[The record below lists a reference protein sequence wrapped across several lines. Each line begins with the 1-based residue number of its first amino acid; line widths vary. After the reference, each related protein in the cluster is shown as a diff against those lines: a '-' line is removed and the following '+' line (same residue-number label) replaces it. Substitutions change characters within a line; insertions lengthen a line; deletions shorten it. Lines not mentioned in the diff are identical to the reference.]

1 MTFRDTLDL
10 ALRNLGEAKLRT
22 SLTTLGVSIGIASLA
37 GMVSLGVGLQDQF
50 VSRFTKSGLF
60 DTISVTPG
68 QDLPGGLARIAL
80 AGRGGFGARR
90 RAAQRAARASPEAEP
105 LRSDLNDDTIKELAS
120 MQNVR
125 EVYPS
130 IRVPV
135 EAKFGDESEGTLAAG
150 VPMSAKDQGSFQ
162 SIAYGRFLSSETA
175 AECLLSLDMAKRI
188 DDANPQSLIGKDL
201 LLAHAV
207 MRRLPSAIILL
218 SVLAATVVIAQQ
230 PPVFTPNGAL
240 PVLDNYLEAFR
251 KQVGIPGLS
260 AAVVRDGVI
269 IWEKGYGYQNTASRI
284 PAAPDTPY
292 LVGDLSGTLAAVLL
306 LECSERRQLYLDDP
320 IRKYGGE
327 LPEASVTIAQILS
340 HTTPGLEEPFLYSP
354 ERYEQLTPVVE
365 HCGEARSYRRSVAL
379 LLDSAAMQD
388 SVPGTDLWHSDKVLR
403 EGEFESETIDRY
415 RRVLDRMLG
424 AGGIG
429 SARAECRP
437 DVASAHWRGFFWRC
451 RRPDAA
457 IGRQLR

>member
-1 MTFRDTLDL
+1 
-10 ALRNLGEAKLRT
+10 
-22 SLTTLGVSIGIASLA
+22 
-37 GMVSLGVGLQDQF
+37 
-50 VSRFTKSGLF
+50 
-60 DTISVTPG
+60 
-68 QDLPGGLARIAL
+68 
-80 AGRGGFGARR
+80 
-90 RAAQRAARASPEAEP
+90 
-105 LRSDLNDDTIKELAS
+105 
-120 MQNVR
+120 
-125 EVYPS
+125 
-130 IRVPV
+130 
-135 EAKFGDESEGTLAAG
+135 
-150 VPMSAKDQGSFQ
+150 
-162 SIAYGRFLSSETA
+162 
-175 AECLLSLDMAKRI
+175 
-188 DDANPQSLIGKDL
+188 
-201 LLAHAV
+201 

-365 HCGEARSYRRSVAL
+365 HCGEARSYRKSVAL

-403 EGEFESETIDRY
+403 EGEFEGETIDRY
-415 RRVLDRMLG
+415 RRVLDRMAVPYKVDTRL
-424 AGGIG
+424 
-429 SARAECRP
+429 RAERTELPPITMSAANGLVSTVRDLARLDARLDSNRTLRQETLDLAWNPFVIPTTGFVSPMGLGWFVQSHRNQRVVWHFGNVGNAYSSLLMKLP
-437 DVASAHWRGFFWRC
+437 DQKITFILLANSDGLSATF
-451 RRPDAA
+451 
-457 IGRQLR
+457 QLPAGNVTKSVFATLFLRLVT